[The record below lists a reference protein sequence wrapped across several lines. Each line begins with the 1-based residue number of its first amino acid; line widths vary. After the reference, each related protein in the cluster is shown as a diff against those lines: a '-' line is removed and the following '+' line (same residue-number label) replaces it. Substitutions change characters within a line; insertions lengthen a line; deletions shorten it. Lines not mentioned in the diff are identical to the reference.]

1 MTVYEFARKC
11 MKDEEFNRGGVP
23 KGERKCLDSIGFE
36 YTVKDGCIQGFGE
49 DLRKFYEA
57 MQTLLDLETKYSKY
71 IRRGGLP
78 PLDSWR
84 RMNTGRGDIMTRLK
98 LVRETVGMS
107 QSDLAKASGVNVR
120 MIQHYEQRFKD
131 INRASVMTVVKL
143 ADALGCEVRDLLE
156 LPEE

>member
-1 MTVYEFARKC
+1 
-11 MKDEEFNRGGVP
+11 
-23 KGERKCLDSIGFE
+23 
-36 YTVKDGCIQGFGE
+36 
-49 DLRKFYEA
+49 
-57 MQTLLDLETKYSKY
+57 
-71 IRRGGLP
+71 
-78 PLDSWR
+78 
-84 RMNTGRGDIMTRLK
+84 MTRLK

-107 QSDLAKASGVNVR
+107 QGDLAKASGVNVR